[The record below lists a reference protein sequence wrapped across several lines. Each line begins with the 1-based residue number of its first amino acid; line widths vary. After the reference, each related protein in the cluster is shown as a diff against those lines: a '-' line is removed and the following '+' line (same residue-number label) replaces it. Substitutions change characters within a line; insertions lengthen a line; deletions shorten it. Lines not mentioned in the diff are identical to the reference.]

1 MDIQTRKIQFIQK
14 FLQLQNEKLIS
25 EFEKLLEEK
34 IELDLNGYLRPFTVE
49 ELNKRIDQSEEDFE
63 NGRFKT
69 TEEILAKY

>member
-34 IELDLNGYLRPFTVE
+34 IELDLNGDLRPFTVE